1 MKEIAKVAGMKTYE
15 YVFNYFSEQILSGEL
30 KMNDKIPPEREI
42 AEKLGVSR
50 NSVRE
55 VMHMLEISGL
65 IECLQGSGNYI
76 RCDTNEYMMRTA
88 NMVMALLDIDYTEIF
103 YLRKGY
109 ESVALERA
117 MEEAIPEE
125 LEQMHKILLKMD
137 ETVGIKE
144 SADLDTQFHNILLQ
158 ASHNRLLNLYASMLS
173 NLMDQFIKDFRSR
186 ILVDKRRAEIL
197 RRSHWGIYNS
207 LVEKDL
213 KAGQEAVKRHFEV
226 VEEQLKKY

>member
-117 MEEAIPEE
+117 MEEALPEE

-207 LVEKDL
+207 LVEKDQN
-213 KAGQEAVKRHFEV
+213 AGQEAVKRHFEV

>member
-1 MKEIAKVAGMKTYE
+1 
-15 YVFNYFSEQILSGEL
+15 
-30 KMNDKIPPEREI
+30 
-42 AEKLGVSR
+42 
-50 NSVRE
+50 
-55 VMHMLEISGL
+55 
-65 IECLQGSGNYI
+65 
-76 RCDTNEYMMRTA
+76 
-88 NMVMALLDIDYTEIF
+88 
-103 YLRKGY
+103 
-109 ESVALERA
+109 
-117 MEEAIPEE
+117 
-125 LEQMHKILLKMD
+125 MD

>member
-1 MKEIAKVAGMKTYE
+1 MDITRVAGTKTYE

-76 RCDTNEYMMRTA
+76 RCDTNEYMTRTA

-103 YLRKGY
+103 YLRQGY
-109 ESVALERA
+109 EIVALKRA
-117 MEEAIPEE
+117 MEEATPEE
-125 LEQMHKILLKMD
+125 LEKMHQILLKMD
-137 ETVGIKE
+137 EAVGIKE
-144 SADLDTQFHNILLQ
+144 STDLDIQFHAVLME
-158 ASHNRLLNLYASMLS
+158 ASHNRLLQMYYSMLG

-186 ILVDKRRAEIL
+186 ILVDKRRAENL
-197 RRSHWGIYNS
+197 RKSHWGIMLPGTGYRRIYIYRR
-207 LVEKDL
+207 
-213 KAGQEAVKRHFEV
+213 GC
-226 VEEQLKKY
+226 QLIRLP

>member
-42 AEKLGVSR
+42 AEKLGVRR

-117 MEEAIPEE
+117 MEEALPEE

>member
-117 MEEAIPEE
+117 MEEALPEE

-144 SADLDTQFHNILLQ
+144 SADLDTQFHKILLQ